1 MLLSILQ
8 HHSVVRMGHK
18 INARQPAD
26 LFQLHWPLIPLCSV
40 CKLCWFCPISQ
51 DDFESYFHPLT
62 CLQPHLSQHNTTLP
76 LSPPIYL
83 AWNRSQSSHKTSRIC
98 ILQSNNLC
106 LCSFYSEP
114 FKKKDKQRHTVM
126 CLIKKNKTKTNHIFT
141 VRTGKKTQNSKT
153 SDPLSHRDMHLWHV
167 WKVCVLWKQSLPV

>member
-1 MLLSILQ
+1 MLLFILQ

-40 CKLCWFCPISQ
+40 CKLCWFCSISQ
-51 DDFESYFHPLT
+51 DDFESYFHPLI
-62 CLQPHLSQHNTTLP
+62 CLQPHLSQHNTTVSFPLLYILP
-76 LSPPIYL
+76 ETD
-83 AWNRSQSSHKTSRIC
+83 HKAVTKPHAYVSCNPTISVYALFILNPSR
-98 ILQSNNLC
+98 
-106 LCSFYSEP
+106 
-114 FKKKDKQRHTVM
+114 KKINKDTQLFVW
-126 CLIKKNKTKTNHIFT
+126 LKKNKTKTNHIFT
-141 VRTGKKTQNSKT
+141 VRTGEKTQNSKT